1 MRYELSA
8 IVSTPAVL
16 GTIGAQY
23 RNARLVALATA
34 NLILVPVTDDLVLE
48 LDGTGARVSIE
59 TGFWQLSVGVHR
71 LLVTGSVRGRI
82 AYLEADYSGREGRQA
97 AAVWQSGETIYGPK
111 MLGRNEPFP
120 ARGNSPIC
128 GALRALGVTAAGRR
142 DEFVVTGL
150 GRFRRTVDWC

>member
-1 MRYELSA
+1 M
-8 IVSTPAVL
+8 
-16 GTIGAQY
+16 
-23 RNARLVALATA
+23 
-34 NLILVPVTDDLVLE
+34 LVPVTDDLVLE

-71 LLVTGSVRGRI
+71 LLITGSVRGRI
-82 AYLEADYSGREGRQA
+82 AYLEADYIGREGRQT

-111 MLGRNEPFP
+111 ILGRNEPFP
-120 ARGNSPIC
+120 AGGNSPIC
-128 GALRALGVTAAGRR
+128 GALRALGVIAAGHR

>member
-1 MRYELSA
+1 M
-8 IVSTPAVL
+8 
-16 GTIGAQY
+16 
-23 RNARLVALATA
+23 
-34 NLILVPVTDDLVLE
+34 LVPVTDDLMLE

-71 LLVTGSVRGRI
+71 LLITGSVRGRI
-82 AYLEADYSGREGRQA
+82 AYLEADYIGREGRQT

-111 MLGRNEPFP
+111 ILGRNEPFP
-120 ARGNSPIC
+120 AGGNSPIC
-128 GALRALGVTAAGRR
+128 GALRALGVIAAGHR

>member
-16 GTIGAQY
+16 GTICAQC
-23 RNARLVALATA
+23 RNARLVALAIA
-34 NLILVPVTDDLVLE
+34 NLMLVPVTDDLVLE

-71 LLVTGSVRGRI
+71 LLITGSVRGRI
-82 AYLEADYSGREGRQA
+82 AYLEADYIGREGRQT

-111 MLGRNEPFP
+111 ILGRNEPFP
-120 ARGNSPIC
+120 AGGNSPIC
-128 GALRALGVTAAGRR
+128 GALRELGVIAAGHR